1 MLPAIRQVVRRD
13 LVMRVEPQ
21 QLEKAMFLGMG
32 VERFTQ
38 DSPILP
44 DVWAEYGQKPKD
56 RVDLL
61 LNPYNDESPGKLCE
75 VLLWR
80 LKKMESSP
88 DRYLVLPDP
97 NVPGG
102 KVRGAA
108 VNQST
113 VVLRLYFDELVCVVL
128 PMTRWWNEYVW
139 KDNDKKDADRKI
151 NRFLQDKNAQE
162 EMINFMRRYPLERD
176 ESSAAQPD
184 DQKASKRPE
193 FTSEMLWLVRVV
205 GAIALAAKGGPADA
219 QRDKAETF
227 LIDGHEQEV
236 VDAAVKLLR
245 GFRTVVSDD
254 LKAVEAEP
262 TGPRRSSDK
271 VLDADARSFI
281 WSASLNRQAKTAMDV
296 STTTVKADAARLL
309 FDISCRHLTW
319 AIIDSGVDA
328 SHPALQRRPTPTPL
342 KASSKSKAAAPAVA
356 SPAGASANV
365 EEEARRP
372 WTETTRVIAT
382 YDFTIIRR
390 LLNREEDEVWT
401 EQLPQELRDYFEQN
415 EPKTKEFRTRLKQG
429 RSIDWDFLLP
439 YLAIPYIEKPKSNPA
454 AATPTKEVTPNPGEE
469 SEGVKTDGIGGEAS
483 AAPAEQPAAL
493 PKADEGDK
501 PLVKYYEVPKY
512 SHGTH
517 VAGILAADWRKDE
530 TDGYLKKDLKG
541 VCPDI
546 QLYDLRVLG
555 AEGTGDE
562 FSLIAAMQFVRHLN
576 AHNEKR
582 TIHGVNLS
590 ISIKHNV
597 KNYACGCTP
606 VCEESERLV
615 NAGLV
620 VVAAAGNDGY
630 LHYLTRG
637 NKDFEGYSSIS
648 ITDPGNSEAVITVG
662 STHREKA
669 HAYGV
674 SFFSSRGPT
683 GDGRAKPDLVAP
695 GEKIVSLIPGGL
707 KDTMDGTSMAA
718 PHVSGAAALLLAR
731 YPELIGRPTR
741 VKEIL
746 CSTATDLGRE
756 RYFQGRGM
764 VDILRAMQ
772 SL

>member
-1 MLPAIRQVVRRD
+1 MK
-13 LVMRVEPQ
+13 VEPQ
-21 QLEKAMFLGMG
+21 QLEKAIFLGMG

-44 DVWAEYGQKPKD
+44 DVWAEYGHEPNE

-61 LNPYNDESPGKLCE
+61 LNPYKDESPGRLCD
-75 VLLWR
+75 VLLKR
-80 LKKMESSP
+80 LRARAH
-88 DRYLVLPDP
+88 DQQRYRMPVADAKG
-97 NVPGG
+97 VG
-102 KVRGAA
+102 REAA
-108 VNQST
+108 VSQST
-113 VVLRLYFDELVCVVL
+113 VVIRLYFDELICAAL
-128 PMTRWWNEYVW
+128 PMTRWWNEYIW
-139 KDNDKKDADRKI
+139 KDEVKKDDERGIIK
-151 NRFLQDKNAQE
+151 FLVNQNGEQDAMVE
-162 EMINFMRRYPLERD
+162 FMKRYPLERK
-176 ESSAAQPD
+176 ESVAAQAD
-184 DQKASKRPE
+184 AAKATKTPW
-193 FTSEMLWLVRVV
+193 FKSELLWLVRVV
-205 GAIALAAKGGPADA
+205 GAIALAAKGGPTAA
-219 QRDKAETF
+219 QGVKGDIFR
-227 LIDGHEQEV
+227 IDDNEKEV
-236 VDAAVKLLR
+236 VEAAAELLN
-245 GFRTVVSDD
+245 D
-254 LKAVEAEP
+254 LKTVERSDLDVIKPEP
-262 TGPRRSSDK
+262 TGPRPSPDK
-271 VLDADARSFI
+271 ALDANARSFI
-281 WSASLNRQAKTAMDV
+281 FSASLNRQSKTAMDV

-309 FDISCRHLTW
+309 FDISCRHITW

-328 SHPALQRRPTPTPL
+328 RHPALQRRLAPSSL
-342 KASSKSKAAAPAVA
+342 KAASNSKATP
-356 SPAGASANV
+356 SDTAGAAAGTTADK
-365 EEEARRP
+365 EKPRP

-382 YDFTIIRR
+382 YDFTIIRK
-390 LLNREEDEVWT
+390 LLNREDDEAWIA
-401 EQLPQELRDYFEQN
+401 QLPEDLSKYFGQDEG
-415 EPKTKEFRTRLKQG
+415 KMKEFRTRLKQG

-439 YLAIPYIEKPKSNPA
+439 YLAIPYVEKSEAKNEEGETPDSGEKSDPA
-454 AATPTKEVTPNPGEE
+454 NMVG
-469 SEGVKTDGIGGEAS
+469 TDGEVS
-483 AAPAEQPAAL
+483 AAPAEQPAA
-493 PKADEGDK
+493 PTKSGKGGK
-501 PLVKYYEVPKY
+501 PLDKYYEPPKY
-512 SHGTH
+512 NHGTH

-530 TDGYLKKDLKG
+530 SNDYLKHDLKG

-555 AEGTGDE
+555 DDGTGDE

-637 NKDFEGYSSIS
+637 NKDLEGYSSIS

-662 STHREKA
+662 STHRDKA
-669 HAYGV
+669 HTYGI

-746 CSTATDLGRE
+746 CATATDLGRE

-772 SL
+772 SI

>member
-1 MLPAIRQVVRRD
+1 
-13 LVMRVEPQ
+13 MRVDPQ
-21 QLEKAMFLGMG
+21 QLEKAMFLGKG

-44 DVWAEYGQKPKD
+44 DVWSEYGQRPNEQI
-56 RVDLL
+56 DLL
-61 LNPYNDESPGKLCE
+61 LNPYKDESPGKLCDI
-75 VLLWR
+75 LIKR
-80 LKKMESSP
+80 LRVMANDPKRYQMH
-88 DRYLVLPDP
+88 DRV
-97 NVPGG
+97 VMKGVG
-102 KVRGAA
+102 REAA

-113 VVLRLYFDELVCVVL
+113 VVIRLYFDELVCVSL
-128 PMTRWWNEYVW
+128 PMTRWWNEYIW
-139 KDNDKKDADRKI
+139 RDEDKTDDEREIRK
-151 NRFLQDKNAQE
+151 FLNNQDGVQE
-162 EMINFMRRYPLERD
+162 ELIEFMRRYPLER
-176 ESSAAQPD
+176 EVSAAAQPD
-184 DQKASKRPE
+184 AQKDPSC
-193 FTSEMLWLVRVV
+193 SSHLLWLVRVV
-205 GAIALAAKGGPADA
+205 GAIALAAQGGPADS
-219 QRDKAETF
+219 RDTKEDTF
-227 LIDGHEQEV
+227 RIDGHEKEV
-236 VDAAVKLLR
+236 VDAAVQLLR
-245 GFRTVVSDD
+245 GYKPVVLDD
-254 LKAVEAEP
+254 LKEVAPEP
-262 TGPRRSSDK
+262 TGPRPSSDRE
-271 VLDADARSFI
+271 LDEESRSFI
-281 WSASLNRQAKTAMDV
+281 WSASLNRQSKTAMDV
-296 STTTVKADAARLL
+296 STTTIKADAARLL

-328 SHPALQRRPTPTPL
+328 SHPALQRRSPTTPS
-342 KASSKSKAAAPAVA
+342 KVSSNGN
-356 SPAGASANV
+356 AGDR
-365 EEEARRP
+365 EKEQKH

-382 YDFTIIRR
+382 YDFTIIRK

-401 EQLPQELRDYFEQN
+401 AQLPPELGEYFKDD
-415 EPKTKEFRTRLKQG
+415 EPKKKAFRERLKQG

-439 YLAIPYIEKPKSNPA
+439 YLAIPYLERPKTSGAVDQASGDGPPETGEK
-454 AATPTKEVTPNPGEE
+454 
-469 SEGVKTDGIGGEAS
+469 SEPINTDSTDDGV
-483 AAPAEQPAAL
+483 EQPSL
-493 PKADEGDK
+493 LTPVEEGR
-501 PLVKYYEVPKY
+501 PLVKYYVPPKY

-517 VAGILAADWRKDE
+517 VAGILAADWRKE
-530 TDGYLKKDLKG
+530 ESNGYLKNDLKG

-546 QLYDLRVLG
+546 QIYDLRVLNNH
-555 AEGTGDE
+555 GTGDE

-731 YPELIGRPTR
+731 YPELIGRPIR

-746 CSTATDLGRE
+746 CDTATDLGRE

-772 SL
+772 SI

>member
-1 MLPAIRQVVRRD
+1 
-13 LVMRVEPQ
+13 MRVDPQ
-21 QLEKAMFLGMG
+21 QFEKAIFLGRG

-44 DVWAEYGQKPKD
+44 DVWAEYGQRPTE
-56 RVDLL
+56 RIDLL
-61 LNPYNDESPGKLCE
+61 LNPYKDVSPGRLCDILIKRLG
-75 VLLWR
+75 VMTKGWR
-80 LKKMESSP
+80 WYPMPAREFMKGIGRE
-88 DRYLVLPDP
+88 
-97 NVPGG
+97 
-102 KVRGAA
+102 AA

-113 VVLRLYFDELVCVVL
+113 VVIRLYFNELVCVVL

-139 KDNDKKDADRKI
+139 KDEDKKGEAREIIK
-151 NRFLQDKNAQE
+151 FLHNQDGIQE
-162 EMINFMRRYPLERD
+162 EMINFLRRYPLERD
-176 ESSAAQPD
+176 ESSAARPD
-184 DQKASKRPE
+184 TQKDSLS
-193 FTSEMLWLVRVV
+193 TSCSSHLLWLVRVIGTV
-205 GAIALAAKGGPADA
+205 ALAAQGGPRDV
-219 QRDKAETF
+219 RDKKEDMF
-227 LIDGHEQEV
+227 RIDGHEKEV
-236 VDAAVKLLR
+236 VAAAVQLLS
-245 GFRTVVSDD
+245 GFMTVVPDD
-254 LKAVEAEP
+254 VKELAPEP
-262 TGPRRSSDK
+262 TGPRPRPDGE
-271 VLDADARSFI
+271 LDADSRSFI
-281 WSASLNRQAKTAMDV
+281 WSASLNRQSKTAMDV

-319 AIIDSGVDA
+319 AILDSGVDA
-328 SHPALQRRPTPTPL
+328 RHPALQRRAAPTPAKPPSNSNATPL
-342 KASSKSKAAAPAVA
+342 D
-356 SPAGASANV
+356 SPGASLSATT
-365 EEEARRP
+365 EEDTG

-382 YDFTIIRR
+382 YDFTIIRK
-390 LLNREEDEVWT
+390 LLNREEDDIWT
-401 EQLPQELRDYFEQN
+401 AQLPPELGEYFAQDES
-415 EPKTKEFRTRLKQG
+415 KLKEFRTRLKQG

-439 YLAIPYIEKPKSNPA
+439 YLAIPYVVKRTDAAWFKDDEGTPDSDENFDPA
-454 AATPTKEVTPNPGEE
+454 SMVESDDEGSDTQGEQPVAPTK
-469 SEGVKTDGIGGEAS
+469 SRKGG
-483 AAPAEQPAAL
+483 
-493 PKADEGDK
+493 K
-501 PLVKYYEVPKY
+501 PLVKYYVPPKY
-512 SHGTH
+512 NHGTH
-517 VAGILAADWRKDE
+517 VAGILGADWRKDE
-530 TDGYLKKDLKG
+530 SDGYLKNDLRG

-546 QLYDLRVLG
+546 QLYDLRVLRDD
-555 AEGTGDE
+555 GTGDE

-576 AHNEKR
+576 AHSEKR

-637 NKDFEGYSSIS
+637 NKDLEGYSSIS

-662 STHREKA
+662 STHRDKA
-669 HAYGV
+669 HTYGI

-746 CSTATDLGRE
+746 CATATDLGRE

-772 SL
+772 SI

>member
-1 MLPAIRQVVRRD
+1 MKVDPH
-13 LVMRVEPQ
+13 
-21 QLEKAMFLGMG
+21 QLEKAIFLGRG

-44 DVWAEYGQKPKD
+44 DVWAEYGQRPD
-56 RVDLL
+56 ERIDLL
-61 LNPYNDESPGKLCE
+61 LNPYQDESPGRLCD
-75 VLLWR
+75 VLIKR
-80 LKKMESSP
+80 LGVMAKDSN
-88 DRYLVLPDP
+88 RYHMP
-97 NVPGG
+97 NRVTTGAG
-102 KVRGAA
+102 REAA

-113 VVLRLYFDELVCVVL
+113 VVIRLYFDELVCVVL

-139 KDNDKKDADRKI
+139 SDENKKDDEREIKK
-151 NRFLQDKNAQE
+151 FLNNKDGVQE
-162 EMINFMRRYPLERD
+162 EMVEFMRRYPLEWD
-176 ESSAAQPD
+176 TSSAAQPE
-184 DQKASKRPE
+184 QKAPPASMC
-193 FTSEMLWLVRVV
+193 TSHMLWLVRVV
-205 GAIALAAKGGPADA
+205 GAIALASQGGPADA
-219 QRDKAETF
+219 AAKKEDTF
-227 LIDGHEQEV
+227 RIDGNEREV
-236 VDAAVKLLR
+236 VAAAVQLLK
-245 GFRTVVSDD
+245 GFKTVVLDD
-254 LKAVEAEP
+254 LKDVAPEP
-262 TGPRRSSDK
+262 TGPRPSREGE
-271 VLDADARSFI
+271 LDAHSRSFI
-281 WSASLNRQAKTAMDV
+281 WSASLNRQSKTAMDV

-309 FDISCRHLTW
+309 FDISCRHITW

-328 SHPALQRRPTPTPL
+328 SHPALQRRPAPSPL
-342 KASSKSKAAAPAVA
+342 KAIANSQATPSDIAGTAANSTADMEKS
-356 SPAGASANV
+356 
-365 EEEARRP
+365 RP

-382 YDFTIIRR
+382 YDFTIIRK
-390 LLNREEDEVWT
+390 LLNREDDEAWT
-401 EQLPQELRDYFEQN
+401 KQLPKELSEYFEQD
-415 EPKTKEFRTRLKQG
+415 EGKMKEFRTRLKQG
-429 RSIDWDFLLP
+429 RSIDWDLLLP
-439 YLAIPYIEKPKSNPA
+439 YLAIPYVDRQTAEPEKDVEGETPDSGEKSDPA
-454 AATPTKEVTPNPGEE
+454 NMVG
-469 SEGVKTDGIGGEAS
+469 TDGEAS
-483 AAPAEQPAAL
+483 ATPVEQPTV
-493 PKADEGDK
+493 PTKTTEERK
-501 PLVKYYEVPKY
+501 QLVKFYVPPKY
-512 SHGTH
+512 NHGTH

-530 TDGYLKKDLKG
+530 SDGYLKNDLKG

-546 QLYDLRVLG
+546 QLYDLRVLR
-555 AEGTGDE
+555 EDGTGDE
-562 FSLIAAMQFVRHLN
+562 FSLIAAMQFVRYLN
-576 AHNEKR
+576 ANSEKR

-620 VVAAAGNDGY
+620 VVAAAGNEGY

-637 NKDFEGYSSIS
+637 NKDLEGYSSIS

-662 STHREKA
+662 STHRDKA
-669 HAYGV
+669 HTYGI

-746 CSTATDLGRE
+746 CATATDLGRE

-772 SL
+772 SI

>member
-1 MLPAIRQVVRRD
+1 
-13 LVMRVEPQ
+13 MRVDPQ
-21 QLEKAMFLGMG
+21 QFEKAIFLGRG

-44 DVWAEYGQKPKD
+44 DVWAEYGQRPNE
-56 RVDLL
+56 RIDLL
-61 LNPYNDESPGKLCE
+61 LNPYRDESPGNLCDI
-75 VLLWR
+75 LLKR
-80 LKKMESSP
+80 LGARAK
-88 DRYLVLPDP
+88 DQNRYPMPPPAKDV
-97 NVPGG
+97 G
-102 KVRGAA
+102 REAA

-113 VVLRLYFDELVCVVL
+113 VVVRLYFDELVCVVL
-128 PMTRWWNEYVW
+128 PMTRWWNDYVW
-139 KDNDKKDADRKI
+139 KDEDKDKKDDEREIKS
-151 NRFLQDKNAQE
+151 FLDNKKGVQE
-162 EMINFMRRYPLERD
+162 EMVKFMRRYPLERD

-184 DQKASKRPE
+184 DQQVFKPDLC
-193 FTSEMLWLVRVV
+193 TSQMLWLVRVA

-219 QRDKAETF
+219 QQRKDDTF
-227 LIDGHEQEV
+227 RIDGHEREV
-236 VDAAVKLLR
+236 VDAAVELLKD
-245 GFRTVVSDD
+245 FRTVVPED
-254 LKAVEAEP
+254 LKEMGPEP
-262 TGPRRSSDK
+262 TGPRPSHDK
-271 VLDADARSFI
+271 PLDSDARSFI
-281 WSASLNRQAKTAMDV
+281 WSASLNRQSKTAMEV

-309 FDISCRHLTW
+309 FGISCRHLTW

-328 SHPALQRRPTPTPL
+328 SHPALQRRPAPSPS
-342 KASSKSKAAAPAVA
+342 KASSKSKAATLDTVGA
-356 SPAGASANV
+356 SPDGATADD
-365 EEEARRP
+365 EKEQKQH
-372 WTETTRVIAT
+372 WTETTRVVAT
-382 YDFTIIRR
+382 YDFTIIRK
-390 LLNREEDEVWT
+390 LLNREDDEAWT
-401 EQLPQELRDYFEQN
+401 AQLPEELSEYFGQDEA
-415 EPKTKEFRTRLKQG
+415 KMKEFRTRLKQG

-439 YLAIPYIEKPKSNPA
+439 YLAIPYVERPAPGDTSAKDAEGGTPDSGEKSDPA
-454 AATPTKEVTPNPGEE
+454 NMVG
-469 SEGVKTDGIGGEAS
+469 TDGEAS
-483 AAPAEQPAAL
+483 AAPAAPT
-493 PKADEGDK
+493 KSGGGK
-501 PLVKYYEVPKY
+501 PLVKYYEPPKY

-530 TDGYLKKDLKG
+530 SDGYLKNDLQG
-541 VCPDI
+541 ICPDI

-555 AEGTGDE
+555 NAGTGDE
-562 FSLIAAMQFVRHLN
+562 FSLIAAMQFVRHIN
-576 AHNEKR
+576 SHNEKR

-637 NKDFEGYSSIS
+637 NKDLEGYSSIS

-662 STHREKA
+662 STHRDKA
-669 HAYGV
+669 HTYGV

-695 GEKIVSLIPGGL
+695 GEKIVSLVPGGL

-731 YPELIGRPTR
+731 YPELIGRPMR

-746 CSTATDLGRE
+746 CATATDLGRE

-772 SL
+772 SI

>member
-1 MLPAIRQVVRRD
+1 MKVD
-13 LVMRVEPQ
+13 PQ
-21 QLEKAMFLGMG
+21 QFEKAIFLGRG

-44 DVWAEYGQKPKD
+44 DVWAEYGQRPNEQI
-56 RVDLL
+56 DLL
-61 LNPYNDESPGKLCE
+61 MNPYKDESPGRLCD
-75 VLLWR
+75 VLVER
-80 LKKMESSP
+80 LKP
-88 DRYLVLPDP
+88 WARDP
-97 NVPGG
+97 KPYRMPARIVKEGVG
-102 KVRGAA
+102 REAA

-113 VVLRLYFDELVCVVL
+113 VVIRLYFDELVCVAL
-128 PMTRWWNEYVW
+128 PMTRWWNEYIW
-139 KDNDKKDADRKI
+139 RDNLKPGKEQEI
-151 NRFLQDKNAQE
+151 ESFLNNKGEQDE
-162 EMINFMRRYPLERD
+162 LVEFMKRYPLERGT
-176 ESSAAQPD
+176 SSAAEPD
-184 DQKASKRPE
+184 AQKDLPSSKC
-193 FTSEMLWLVRVV
+193 SSQLLWLVRVV
-205 GAIALAAKGGPADA
+205 GAIALAIQGGPADA
-219 QRDKAETF
+219 RDKKEDTF
-227 LIDGHEQEV
+227 RIDGHEKEV
-236 VDAAVKLLR
+236 LAAAVELLKRYKLVEL
-245 GFRTVVSDD
+245 GD
-254 LKAVEAEP
+254 LKLVAAEP
-262 TGPRRSSDK
+262 TGPRPSPERE
-271 VLDADARSFI
+271 LNADTRSFI
-281 WSASLNRQAKTAMDV
+281 WSASLNRESKTAMDV

-309 FDISCRHLTW
+309 FGISCSHLTW

-328 SHPALQRRPTPTPL
+328 RHPALQRRPASTPS
-342 KASSKSKAAAPAVA
+342 KESSKGNVAA
-356 SPAGASANV
+356 SHIAGAIRA
-365 EEEARRP
+365 ETTADGAKKERP
-372 WTETTRVIAT
+372 WTETTRVVAT
-382 YDFTIIRR
+382 YDFTIIRK
-390 LLNREEDEVWT
+390 LLNREDNVIWI
-401 EQLPQELRDYFEQN
+401 EQLPRELRDYFEQD
-415 EPKTKEFRTRLKQG
+415 EGKMKAFRERLKQG

-439 YLAIPYIEKPKSNPA
+439 YLAIPYIVEPETNTASSEDAEKTPDHGEQPDPA
-454 AATPTKEVTPNPGEE
+454 NMVKPG
-469 SEGVKTDGIGGEAS
+469 DEAS
-483 AAPAEQPAAL
+483 AAPADQPATP
-493 PKADEGDK
+493 PKEDEGDNQIA
-501 PLVKYYEVPKY
+501 KYYKPPKY

-517 VAGILAADWRKDE
+517 VAGILAADWRKE
-530 TDGYLKKDLKG
+530 ESDGQLKNDLKG

-546 QLYDLRVLG
+546 QLYDLRVLNDN
-555 AEGTGDE
+555 GTGDE

-746 CSTATDLGRE
+746 CATATDLGRE

-772 SL
+772 SI

>member
-1 MLPAIRQVVRRD
+1 
-13 LVMRVEPQ
+13 MRVDPQ
-21 QLEKAMFLGMG
+21 QLEKAIFLGRG
-32 VERFTQ
+32 VDRFTQ

-44 DVWAEYGQKPKD
+44 DVWAEYGLKPNE

-61 LNPYNDESPGKLCE
+61 LNPYNDQSPGNLCE
-75 VLLWR
+75 VLLKR
-80 LKKMESSP
+80 LKTREGNP
-88 DRYLVLPDP
+88 NRFLILPDLV
-97 NVPGG
+97 VPE
-102 KVRGAA
+102 VNMRGAA

-113 VVLRLYFDELVCVVL
+113 VVLRLYFDELICVAL
-128 PMTRWWNEYVW
+128 PMTRWWNDYIW
-139 KDNDKKDADRKI
+139 KDEVKDDEKQEI
-151 NRFLQDKNAQE
+151 KRFLVNEEGVQE
-162 EMINFMRRYPLERD
+162 QMVEFLRRYPLERA
-176 ESSAAQPD
+176 ESSTGSPD
-184 DQKASKRPE
+184 DWTEPSSSLISSQL
-193 FTSEMLWLVRVV
+193 LWLVRLV

-219 QRDKAETF
+219 QQAKADSF
-227 LIDGHEQEV
+227 RIDGHEKEV
-236 VDAAVKLLR
+236 VTAAVELLKGYKPVDR
-245 GFRTVVSDD
+245 DD
-254 LKAVEAEP
+254 LKEVAPEP
-262 TGPRRSSDK
+262 TGPRPN
-271 VLDADARSFI
+271 LDRPLDSNARSFI
-281 WSASLNRQAKTAMDV
+281 WSASINRQAKTAMDV
-296 STTTVKADAARLL
+296 STTTIKADAARLL

-328 SHPALQRRPTPTPL
+328 SHPALQRRSTTPP
-342 KASSKSKAAAPAVA
+342 KASSKSKPAAPDGAGE
-356 SPAGASANV
+356 SPEGAPV
-365 EEEARRP
+365 DGEKEERD
-372 WTETTRVIAT
+372 WTKTTRVVAT
-382 YDFTIIRR
+382 YDFTIIRK

-401 EQLPQELRDYFEQN
+401 AQLPPELGEYFKDD
-415 EPKTKEFRTRLKQG
+415 EPKIKAFRERLKQG
-429 RSIDWDFLLP
+429 RSVDWDFLLP
-439 YLAIPYIEKPKSNPA
+439 YLAIPYVERPKAGGADKPSEAETSVPGEKPEPVNGSG
-454 AATPTKEVTPNPGEE
+454 PG
-469 SEGVKTDGIGGEAS
+469 
-483 AAPAEQPAAL
+483 
-493 PKADEGDK
+493 K
-501 PLVKYYEVPKY
+501 PITKYYEPPKY

-517 VAGILAADWRKDE
+517 VAGILAADWRKE
-530 TDGYLKKDLKG
+530 ESNGYLKNDLKG

-546 QLYDLRVLG
+546 QLYDLRVLNHQ
-555 AEGTGDE
+555 GTGDE

-637 NKDFEGYSSIS
+637 NKDFEGYNSIS

-707 KDTMDGTSMAA
+707 KETMDGTSMAA

-746 CSTATDLGRE
+746 CATATDLGRE

-772 SL
+772 SI

>member
-1 MLPAIRQVVRRD
+1 
-13 LVMRVEPQ
+13 MRVDPQ
-21 QLEKAMFLGMG
+21 QLEKAIFLGRG

-38 DSPILP
+38 DSPVLP
-44 DVWAEYGQKPKD
+44 DVWAEYGQRPNEKI
-56 RVDLL
+56 DLL
-61 LNPYNDESPGKLCE
+61 LNPYKDSAPGRLCDI
-75 VLLWR
+75 LLTR
-80 LKKMESSP
+80 LT
-88 DRYLVLPDP
+88 DRDKDP
-97 NVPGG
+97 NRYRLSPPPPIVAESVG
-102 KVRGAA
+102 RGAA

-113 VVLRLYFDELVCVVL
+113 VVIQLYFDELICVVL

-139 KDNDKKDADRKI
+139 KDD
-151 NRFLQDKNAQE
+151 DKNGEEEITTFLKDKHVQE
-162 EMINFMRRYPLERD
+162 EMVKLMRRYPLERNGSATAVD
-176 ESSAAQPD
+176 ASQTPPSRWFSSQL
-184 DQKASKRPE
+184 
-193 FTSEMLWLVRVV
+193 LWLVRVV
-205 GAIALAAKGGPADA
+205 GAIALAAKGSPAGAKGGND
-219 QRDKAETF
+219 DTF
-227 LIDGHEQEV
+227 HIDGHEQDV
-236 VDAAVKLLR
+236 VDAAVELLNDL
-245 GFRTVVSDD
+245 RTVEKND
-254 LKAVEAEP
+254 LRDIEPEP
-262 TGPRRSSDK
+262 TGPQPRPGTE
-271 VLDADARSFI
+271 LDADARSLI
-281 WSASLNRQAKTAMDV
+281 WSVNLNRMAKTAMDV

-309 FDISCRHLTW
+309 FDISCKHITW

-328 SHPALQRRPTPTPL
+328 RHPGLQRRPAQTPA
-342 KASSKSKAAAPAVA
+342 KVASESKATPSDSAAA
-356 SPAGASANV
+356 SPADDDTA
-365 EEEARRP
+365 

-382 YDFTIIRR
+382 YDFTIIRK
-390 LLNREEDEVWT
+390 LLNREDDEAWT
-401 EQLPQELRDYFEQN
+401 AQLPKELSEYFKQDEA
-415 EPKTKEFRTRLKQG
+415 KRKEFRTRLKQG

-439 YLAIPYIEKPKSNPA
+439 YLAIPYVVKRTTADSGEKSDPANKVGSKGEVSNATAEQSPA
-454 AATPTKEVTPNPGEE
+454 PTKSGE
-469 SEGVKTDGIGGEAS
+469 SG
-483 AAPAEQPAAL
+483 
-493 PKADEGDK
+493 K
-501 PLVKYYEVPKY
+501 PPLKVYEPPEY
-512 SHGTH
+512 NHGTH
-517 VAGILAADWRKDE
+517 VAGILAADWRQDE
-530 TDGYLKKDLKG
+530 SHGYLKNDLKG

-546 QLYDLRVLG
+546 QLYDLRVLDKY
-555 AEGTGDE
+555 GTGDE
-562 FSLIAAMQFVRHLN
+562 FSLIAAMQFVRHIN

-637 NKDFEGYSSIS
+637 NKDLEGYSSIS

-662 STHREKA
+662 STHRDKA
-669 HAYGV
+669 HTYGI

-695 GEKIVSLIPGGL
+695 GEKIVSLIPGKL

-731 YPELIGRPTR
+731 YPELIGRPAR

-746 CSTATDLGRE
+746 CATATDLGRE

-772 SL
+772 SI

>member
-1 MLPAIRQVVRRD
+1 
-13 LVMRVEPQ
+13 MRVDPQ
-21 QLEKAMFLGMG
+21 QLEKAIFLGMG
-32 VERFTQ
+32 VDRFTQ

-44 DVWAEYGQKPKD
+44 DVWAEYGQNPNE

-61 LNPYNDESPGKLCE
+61 LNPYKDESPGKLCD
-75 VLLWR
+75 VLLKR
-80 LKKMESSP
+80 LGDRAKDP
-88 DRYLVLPDP
+88 DRYRRPP
-97 NVPGG
+97 PAK
-102 KVRGAA
+102 KVGREAA

-113 VVLRLYFDELVCVVL
+113 VVIRLYFDELVCAAL

-139 KDNDKKDADRKI
+139 KDGTKDGRQEIAD
-151 NRFLQDKNAQE
+151 FLANEKGVQE
-162 EMINFMRRYPLERD
+162 EMVDFMRRYPLERD
-176 ESSAAQPD
+176 GSAAAPSDAQQAHSAP
-184 DQKASKRPE
+184 P
-193 FTSEMLWLVRVV
+193 FTSQMLWLVRVV

-219 QRDKAETF
+219 RGGKGDTF
-227 LIDGHEQEV
+227 GIDGHEQEV
-236 VDAAVKLLR
+236 VDAAVELLKD
-245 GFRTVVSDD
+245 FRPVRPRD
-254 LKAVEAEP
+254 LEDIAPEP
-262 TGPRRSSDK
+262 TGPRPSPGKD
-271 VLDADARSFI
+271 LDSDARSFI
-281 WSASLNRQAKTAMDV
+281 WSASLNRQSKTAMDV

-328 SHPALQRRPTPTPL
+328 SHPALQRRPSPTHTE
-342 KASSKSKAAAPAVA
+342 AASKSEAAPSDAEKV
-356 SPAGASANV
+356 PP
-365 EEEARRP
+365 P

-382 YDFTIIRR
+382 YDFTIIRK
-390 LLNREEDEVWT
+390 LLNREDNETWT
-401 EQLPQELRDYFEQN
+401 AQLPKELGDYFGKSEVKIN
-415 EPKTKEFRTRLKQG
+415 KFRNRLKQG

-439 YLAIPYIEKPKSNPA
+439 YLAIPYVEKPTGDAKDKPAEAGTHDPVEKSEPA
-454 AATPTKEVTPNPGEE
+454 NTVGPEV
-469 SEGVKTDGIGGEAS
+469 EAR
-483 AAPAEQPAAL
+483 AEPDEQPAAP
-493 PKADEGDK
+493 PKSDEDDK
-501 PLVKYYEVPKY
+501 ALVKYYVPPKY
-512 SHGTH
+512 NHGTH
-517 VAGILAADWRKDE
+517 VAGILAADWRME
-530 TDGYLKKDLKG
+530 EAGGYLKNDLKG

-555 AEGTGDE
+555 DAGTGDE

-576 AHNEKR
+576 AHSEKR

-606 VCEESERLV
+606 VCDESERLV

-637 NKDFEGYSSIS
+637 NKDLEGYSSIS

-662 STHREKA
+662 STHRDKA
-669 HAYGV
+669 HTYGI

-731 YPELIGRPTR
+731 YPELIGRPAR

-746 CSTATDLGRE
+746 CATATDLGRE

-764 VDILRAMQ
+764 LDILRAMQ
-772 SL
+772 SI